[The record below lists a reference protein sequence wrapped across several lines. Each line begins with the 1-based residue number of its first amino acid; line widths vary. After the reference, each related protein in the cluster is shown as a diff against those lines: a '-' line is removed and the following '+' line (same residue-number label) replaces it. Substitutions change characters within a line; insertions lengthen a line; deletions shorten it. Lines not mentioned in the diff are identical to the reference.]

1 MKNIVLL
8 GATGSIGTSVL
19 NVLRQNKEQFNLR
32 AIALDQDL
40 DSALKVDDEF
50 HLESIFVASKNTS
63 SEHPLFNSNANI
75 CYDQEALK
83 EIIQHPEVDIVIS
96 AIAGFAGLQGSFYA
110 VDAGKTTLV
119 ANKESIVAAGDI
131 LLPLAAKR
139 HAKIIPVDSE
149 HNAIYQCLSGEKST
163 SAVSKILITASGG
176 PFRDLSMKELEE
188 VTLEEA
194 LQHPTWA
201 MGSKITI
208 DSATLMNKCLE
219 LIEAC
224 YLFDIPESMIEV
236 VTHPQS
242 IIHSMVTYHDGSTI
256 AQMSNPSMEV
266 PIANALG
273 EDSRVPIHFN
283 DLDFSSMSLTFEP
296 IPEGREM
303 IFEMARKVCREKGN
317 LGAIFNAA
325 NEVAVQA
332 FRDARITFINI
343 YEVVDR
349 TFNHFSCSNIAT
361 MEDVF
366 KYDRQARIQ
375 AEKVIKSL
383 N

>member
-50 HLESIFVASKNTS
+50 HLESIFVASKNIS

-236 VTHPQS
+236 VIHPQS

-349 TFNHFSCSNIAT
+349 TFNYFPGSNIAT
-361 MEDVF
+361 MQDVF
-366 KYDRQARIQ
+366 EYDRQARIQ

>member
-8 GATGSIGTSVL
+8 GATGSIGTSTL
-19 NVLRQNKEQFNLR
+19 NVLRQNKGKFNLQS
-32 AIALDQDL
+32 IALDQDL
-40 DSALKVDDEF
+40 DAAQKIDNEF
-50 HLESIFVASKNTS
+50 HPESIFIASDKVS
-63 SEHPLFNSNANI
+63 LHHPLLQSHAKI
-75 CYDQEALK
+75 YSDQVALK
-83 EIIQHPEVDIVIS
+83 ELIQHPEVDIVIS
-96 AIAGFAGLQGSFYA
+96 AISGFAGLQGSFYA
-110 VDAGKTTLV
+110 IDAGKTTLV

-131 LLPLAAKR
+131 LLPLAR
-139 HAKIIPVDSE
+139 QRSAKIIPVDSE
-149 HNAIYQCLSGEKST
+149 HNAIYQCLSGEQDT
-163 SAVSKILITASGG
+163 SAISKILITASGG
-176 PFRDLSMKELEE
+176 PFRDMSMTELEG
-188 VTLEEA
+188 VTLEDA
-194 LQHPTWA
+194 LRHPTWV

-224 YLFDIPESMIEV
+224 YLFDVPESAIEIA
-236 VTHPQS
+236 THPQS

-273 EDSRVPIHFN
+273 EGNRLPIHFT
-283 DLDFSSMSLTFEP
+283 DLDFSSMNLTFGP

-303 IFEMARKVCREKGN
+303 IFEMAREVCRKKGN

-325 NEVAVQA
+325 NEVAVKA
-332 FRDARITFINI
+332 FQEKQITFLNI
-343 YEVVDR
+343 YEVVSR
-349 TFNHFSCSNIAT
+349 TFHHFTGSNIST

-366 KYDRQARIQ
+366 EYDQQARIQ

>member
-50 HLESIFVASKNTS
+50 HLESIFVASKNIS

-236 VTHPQS
+236 VIHPQS

>member
-50 HLESIFVASKNTS
+50 HLESIFVASKNTI

-75 CYDQEALK
+75 CYGQEALK

-176 PFRDLSMKELEE
+176 PFRELSMKELEE

-283 DLDFSSMSLTFEP
+283 NLDFSSMNLTFEP

-303 IFEMARKVCREKGN
+303 ILKWHEKFAGKK
-317 LGAIFNAA
+317 GI
-325 NEVAVQA
+325 
-332 FRDARITFINI
+332 
-343 YEVVDR
+343 
-349 TFNHFSCSNIAT
+349 
-361 MEDVF
+361 
-366 KYDRQARIQ
+366 
-375 AEKVIKSL
+375 
-383 N
+383 

>member
-50 HLESIFVASKNTS
+50 HLESIFVASKNIS

-75 CYDQEALK
+75 CYGQEALK

-236 VTHPQS
+236 VIHPQS

>member
-50 HLESIFVASKNTS
+50 HLESIFVASKNIS

-75 CYDQEALK
+75 CYGQEALK

-149 HNAIYQCLSGEKST
+149 HNAIYQCLSGEK
-163 SAVSKILITASGG
+163 A
-176 PFRDLSMKELEE
+176 
-188 VTLEEA
+188 
-194 LQHPTWA
+194 
-201 MGSKITI
+201 
-208 DSATLMNKCLE
+208 
-219 LIEAC
+219 
-224 YLFDIPESMIEV
+224 
-236 VTHPQS
+236 PQ
-242 IIHSMVTYHDGSTI
+242 
-256 AQMSNPSMEV
+256 QF
-266 PIANALG
+266 L
-273 EDSRVPIHFN
+273 
-283 DLDFSSMSLTFEP
+283 
-296 IPEGREM
+296 
-303 IFEMARKVCREKGN
+303 
-317 LGAIFNAA
+317 
-325 NEVAVQA
+325 
-332 FRDARITFINI
+332 
-343 YEVVDR
+343 
-349 TFNHFSCSNIAT
+349 
-361 MEDVF
+361 
-366 KYDRQARIQ
+366 KY
-375 AEKVIKSL
+375 
-383 N
+383 